1 MTITSGAIRPSV
13 THPVVDRSGLITR
26 PWADYFARMALSQN
40 SDELQQLFEALA
52 QRVAQLEQGGGVKVI
67 GRRSVTSTG
76 TSIIYVSLVNDID
89 LPGNTEY
96 YGSDSTG
103 ERGFFPIAD
112 AIGVDAGEL
121 EKTVGPDGIATLGL
135 VALPDTGGGSLKKI
149 VRDGFGRVSGTS
161 NATTTDLPEGSN
173 LYYTNARVDAR
184 IAAAGGLQI
193 GEILVADGISPPVM
207 LTDEAETDF
216 LYQG

>member
-1 MTITSGAIRPSV
+1 MSVTSGSVRPSV

-26 PWADYFARMALSQN
+26 PWADYFARMALAQN
-40 SDELQQLFEALA
+40 SDELQQLFDALA
-52 QRVAQLEQGGGVKVI
+52 ERVAKLEQGGSVKVV
-67 GRRSVTSTG
+67 GRRSVTSSG
-76 TSIIYVSLVNDID
+76 TEIVYVSLVNDVD
-89 LPGNTEY
+89 SPGNTEY
-96 YGSDSTG
+96 YGSDPTG
-103 ERGFFPIAD
+103 KRGFFPIAD

-121 EKTVGPDGIATLGL
+121 DKTVGPDGVASFGL
-135 VALPDTGGGSLKKI
+135 ANLPDAGGGALKKI
-149 VRDGFGRVSGTS
+149 MRDSFGRVAGTS
-161 NATTTDLPEGSN
+161 DPTTTDLPEGSN

-207 LTDEAETDF
+207 LADEAETDF